1 LQVSSGQNLV
11 EDGMSSTIGRRRLLL
26 LMVGTSL
33 GLAACSGQQPSAPT
47 SAPAKPDAAP
57 AAKPAADAKPAEA
70 PKPAEAA
77 KPADAKPAAE
87 TKPAGAITP
96 GGTFVIA
103 SIGPL
108 PKNVHPYPDS
118 ANYSSGW
125 TEVARLIYGGGLID
139 QDANTLEYVPYAA
152 REWSIS
158 PDGKTFTFKLR
169 DDLKW
174 SDGKP
179 IVVDDY
185 LYAYQEAAKEENDF
199 VGLNDVLRIESFT
212 APDPRT
218 LVVVLNETLAKDV
231 AISVASGISPV
242 PKHIWQGKS
251 WTDPVANPEILKPT
265 VVSGAYVLKEL
276 NTAEGATFERNPS
289 WFKGQANFEKVVVK
303 PSQQPTV
310 AYELLKSGQAQWAP
324 AIPPSQYTEAKQNPS
339 LQMYEWNPANG
350 LYRVIEFNMKREP
363 LGDKNV
369 REALSRAL
377 SREDMIQ
384 VAENGLGQ
392 PQFTFINPSNTKWYN
407 PNVEKYEFDL
417 NKSKQLL
424 QDAGFK
430 LQGGTL
436 TSPAGQPVR
445 LQVLYPV
452 SSAPRGKIAA
462 YMQQQYKQLGI
473 EVEVKGLDANAYFEE
488 AKKKNFDI
496 SLGSWGGGSIDP
508 DLGPKEQL
516 LSNGQQNVTGFANE
530 NVDQMFKQGA
540 VELDDAKRKQLYNDL
555 QKVVNDELPSM
566 YLYSATSF
574 SPMSK
579 KITGVQP
586 SKLDSLDVNDS
597 LTRWAFTQ

>member
-1 LQVSSGQNLV
+1 
-11 EDGMSSTIGRRRLLL
+11 MRTPIGRRRLLL
-26 LMVGTSL
+26 LIVGTSL
-33 GLAACSGQQPSAPT
+33 GLAACSGQQPAAPT
-47 SAPAKPDAAP
+47 SALAKPDAAP
-57 AAKPAADAKPAEA
+57 TAAKPAADAKPTEA
-70 PKPAEAA
+70 SKPADPKPA
-77 KPADAKPAAE
+77 ADAKPSAP
-87 TKPAGAITP
+87 TTP

-108 PKNVHPYPDS
+108 PKNAHPYPDS
-118 ANYSSGW
+118 AAYSDGW
-125 TEVARLIYGGGLID
+125 TQVARLIFGGGLLD

-152 REWSIS
+152 SEWSIS

-185 LYAYQEAAKEENDF
+185 VFAYQEAVKEENDY
-199 VGLNDVLRIESFT
+199 VGLEDIERIESFT

-218 LVVVLNETLAKDV
+218 LVVVLKETLAKDV
-231 AISVASGISPV
+231 AIGVATGVSPV
-242 PKHIWQGKS
+242 PKHVWQGKS

-265 VVSGAYVLKEL
+265 VVSGAYILREL
-276 NTAEGATFERNPS
+276 NTAEGATFERNPN
-289 WFKGQANFEKVVVK
+289 WFKGQANFEKIVIK

-324 AIPPSQYTEAKQNPS
+324 AVPPSQYTEAKQNPS

-350 LYRVIEFNMKREP
+350 LYRVVEFNLKREP
-363 LGDKNV
+363 LGDKKV
-369 REALSRAL
+369 REALARAL

-384 VAENGLGQ
+384 VAENGLGE
-392 PQFTFINPSNTKWYN
+392 PQYTFINPANAKWYN
-407 PNVEKYEFDL
+407 PNVEKYDFDL

-424 QDAGFK
+424 QEAGLK
-430 LQGGTL
+430 LEGGRL
-436 TSPAGQPVR
+436 LGPNGQQVR

-452 SSAPRGKIAA
+452 SSAPRSKIAA

-508 DLGPKEQL
+508 DLGPKGQL
-516 LSNGQQNVTGFANE
+516 LSDGQQNVTGFANE
-530 NVDQMFKQGA
+530 KVDELFKQGA
-540 VELDDAKRKQLYNDL
+540 VELDEAKRKQLYNDL
-555 QKVVNDELPSM
+555 QKVVNEELPSF
-566 YLYSATSF
+566 YLYSGTSF
-574 SPMSK
+574 SPMAK
-579 KITGVQP
+579 KVVGVQP
-586 SKLDSLDVNDS
+586 TRLDSLDVNDS
-597 LTRWAFTQ
+597 LTRWAYAQ